1 MAMLEPSF
9 EPVVTARAHLKLGG
23 GIMKISDT
31 DHNMDNVVDLFTRK
45 TYSALHDERFIRLS
59 PELDGLEMLYSNDTS
74 SEKLYS
80 LKILCWGL
88 RANGEVVGLVPWLND
103 IVPCPDLCD
112 PLNGHWEGYYDPG
125 IDELFFEAPMHKVI
139 ELETAA
145 EYYEVQCDSG
155 DDVIQELP
163 DTIGTHAVLAVPDSK
178 RLALVEVV
186 SWSLHFDGSVYAMIS
201 DPEKVVS
208 TPVLP
213 GVNFFNIKLP
223 TKSNLKIQ
231 KRWLLSHFWWMAYS
245 SRLVVELTYN
255 AATAALFFCDKN
267 VLTRKNKKP

>member
-1 MAMLEPSF
+1 
-9 EPVVTARAHLKLGG
+9 
-23 GIMKISDT
+23 MKTSHT
-31 DHNMDNVVDLFTRK
+31 GHNMDNVVDLFTRK
-45 TYSALHDERFIRLS
+45 TYSALHDERFIRLA

-125 IDELFFEAPMHKVI
+125 IDELFFEAPMHKII

-155 DDVIQELP
+155 DDLIQELP
-163 DTIGTHAVLAVPDSK
+163 DTIGTHAVLAVPGTK
-178 RLALVEVV
+178 RLSLVEVV
-186 SWSLHFDGSVYAMIS
+186 SWGLHYDGSIYAMIS
-201 DPEKVVS
+201 DPTKVVS
-208 TPVLP
+208 TPILP
-213 GVNFFNIKLP
+213 GDESLYEAQSSEHFRYFFQHQIANKIKAEDPEALAAI
-223 TKSNLKIQ
+223 S
-231 KRWLLSHFWWMAYS
+231 LLVDGMQ
-245 SRLVVELTYN
+245 T
-255 AATAALFFCDKN
+255 
-267 VLTRKNKKP
+267 